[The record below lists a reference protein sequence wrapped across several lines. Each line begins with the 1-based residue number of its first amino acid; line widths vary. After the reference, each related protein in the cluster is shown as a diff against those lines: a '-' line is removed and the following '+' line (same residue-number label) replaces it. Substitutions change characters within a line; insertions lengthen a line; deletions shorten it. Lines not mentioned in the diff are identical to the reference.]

1 MGSMTPM
8 RVLRSVVLPE
18 PLIPTMPK
26 ISPSRRSR
34 LMLLRMV
41 VPPNFTRML
50 LILMMMRSSDASRD
64 STIGAAGVS
73 RFLNFIICSVERL
86 RHMVGHAGRN
96 HRHATPCGYPT
107 ALRPRS
113 CGLPS
118 RQGAEPGVQQPPLR
132 EEYQQRSEQQRHPQ
146 GNRNVLPRGR
156 RDGEVRV
163 LEVTLALGL
172 GVGAD
177 GALRDVLQGFLVQ
190 LGHEAGADEAAA
202 FLGPDA
208 DGVDHYLVLVG
219 VPHRVVEREPH
230 GVLAVREEDDSPGLL
245 GAEQEV
251 R

>member
-41 VPPNFTRML
+41 VPPNFTRRL
-50 LILMMMRSSDASRD
+50 LTLMMMRSSDASRD

-86 RHMVGHAGRN
+86 RHMAGHAGRN
-96 HRHATPCGYPT
+96 QQPWPLGQGMLVLPSNMFRPEGQGMDLGNNHRHAGEAMRIT

-118 RQGAEPGVQQPPLR
+118 RQGAE
-132 EEYQQRSEQQRHPQ
+132 
-146 GNRNVLPRGR
+146 
-156 RDGEVRV
+156 
-163 LEVTLALGL
+163 
-172 GVGAD
+172 
-177 GALRDVLQGFLVQ
+177 
-190 LGHEAGADEAAA
+190 
-202 FLGPDA
+202 
-208 DGVDHYLVLVG
+208 
-219 VPHRVVEREPH
+219 
-230 GVLAVREEDDSPGLL
+230 
-245 GAEQEV
+245 
-251 R
+251 